1 MPCARGLRPQPERAG
16 GKGGVSGATAKRT
29 IKLAELCGLISV
41 QRRPRS
47 GRKHLTNLV
56 RVIRTDWIDWLKN
69 GNRKPYAVKACTRA
83 KPDFGSTGSSRGVKN
98 DPPRSRVLRNRDQ
111 RQPVDSP
118 KKERRTL
125 WTSVKKE

>member
-69 GNRKPYAVKACTRA
+69 GNRKPYAVKAC
-83 KPDFGSTGSSRGVKN
+83 
-98 DPPRSRVLRNRDQ
+98 

-118 KKERRTL
+118 KKERRAL